1 MFYSIIDYTSQLCY
15 FLNMKK
21 KTIFD
26 LFEEQQQQEMAKQP
40 PAADR
45 MPGEEPAQEEPDA
58 EEAAEEEPENAEPEQ
73 QTERGSDDGIQ
84 HATE

>member
-1 MFYSIIDYTSQLCY
+1 MFYSIIDLYGQLCY
-15 FLNMKK
+15 FLNMK

-26 LFEEQQQQEMAKQP
+26 LFEEQQQEEKAKQP
-40 PAADR
+40 PADNR

-58 EEAAEEEPENAEPEQ
+58 EEAAEEEPEDAEPEQ